1 MTTIKNL
8 VKTMLVSILTAGTM
22 MSFTACSSDNEVLS
36 EVNDNL
42 QLNASRYAA
51 AERTVLVYL
60 AGKNNLSQ
68 SLQTN
73 LEQMK
78 AGSRLIGNNTLL
90 VFVRRDMQGEKPWLA
105 RVNNG
110 ELTDSVSLDDM
121 GFGKSNMQACNPELM
136 EQVMRYAFSHYPANE
151 YGLVLGGHSTGWL
164 IDEEPGQT
172 RAFGVDNGDGYTYS
186 RKNKRW
192 MNVPTMARVLERVPH
207 LKFIFADCCNFMCL
221 ETMYELRNVTDYI
234 IGSPAEIPAEG
245 APYEQI
251 IPALFEKNTFCSS
264 VIGIYYRA
272 QNGELPLSAVKTS
285 AIDQLA
291 SATRYALD
299 MVQAKIGNGYADTQG
314 LIHYGYSGSSIQFHQ
329 EYNLFYDAGDFF
341 RSQLSESDYLQWKQA
356 LDKTVIEKRFA
367 KQWRTCMT
375 WRYIYS
381 DFEMTEEK
389 YHGVSMYIPQDANTE
404 YGIYY
409 AQNNEDIK
417 QLKWY
422 PLKSATL
429 HPGCGFAN

>member
-1 MTTIKNL
+1 
-8 VKTMLVSILTAGTM
+8 MLMSILTIGTM
-22 MSFTACSSDNEVLS
+22 MSFTACSSDDDMLMTAKSS
-36 EVNDNL
+36 ETMNFN
-42 QLNASRYAA
+42 QYAA

-68 SLQTN
+68 LLQTN

-78 AGSRLIGNNTLL
+78 AGSRRIGNNTLL
-90 VFVRRDMQGEKPWLA
+90 VFVRRDIQGEKPWLA
-105 RVNNG
+105 RISNG

-121 GFGKSNMQACNPELM
+121 GIGTSNIQACNPELM
-136 EQVMRYAFSHYPANE
+136 EQVLRYAYSHYPASD

-164 IDEEPGQT
+164 IEQEPSNT

-186 RKNKRW
+186 SKNKRW
-192 MNVPTMARVLERVPH
+192 INVPTIARVLEHVPH

-221 ETMYELRNVTDYI
+221 ETMYELRNATDYI

-251 IPALFEKNTFCSS
+251 IPSLFEKNTFYSS
-264 VIGIYYRA
+264 IIDIYHRA
-272 QNGELPLSAVKTS
+272 HNGEVPLSAVKTS
-285 AIDQLA
+285 TMDQLA

-299 MVQAKIGNGYADTQG
+299 IVQAKNGNGYADTQG
-314 LIHYGYSGSSIQFHQ
+314 LIHYGYSASSIDFHQ

-341 RSQLSESDYLQWKQA
+341 RSQLSESDYRLWKQA
-356 LDKTVIEKRFA
+356 LDEAVVEKRFT

-375 WRYIYS
+375 WRYTYS
-381 DFEMTEEK
+381 DFEMTEER
-389 YHGVSMYIPQDANTE
+389 YHGVSMYIPQDPNTE
-404 YGIYY
+404 YGQYY

-422 PLKSATL
+422 QSV
-429 HPGCGFAN
+429 GW

>member
-1 MTTIKNL
+1 MTTKKNL
-8 VKTMLVSILTAGTM
+8 VKTMLMSILTAGTM
-22 MSFTACSSDNEVLS
+22 MSFTACSSEEDVLMETKGNVS
-36 EVNDNL
+36 LDIN
-42 QLNASRYAA
+42 QYAT

-60 AGKNNLSQ
+60 AGKNNLSE

-78 AGSRLIGNNTLL
+78 AGSKHIGNNTLL
-90 VFVRRDMQGEKPWLA
+90 AFVRRDIQGEQPWLA
-105 RVNNG
+105 RISNG
-110 ELTDSVSLDDM
+110 ELADSLSLDDM
-121 GFGKSNMQACNPELM
+121 GISTSNMQACNPELM
-136 EQVMRYAFSHYPANE
+136 EQVLKYAYSHYPANE

-164 IDEEPGQT
+164 IEQEPGDT

-186 RKNKRW
+186 SRNRRW
-192 MNVPTMARVLERVPH
+192 INVPTMASVLERVPH

-251 IPALFEKNTFCSS
+251 MPALFEKNTFCSS
-264 VIGIYYRA
+264 IIDIYHRT
-272 QNGELPLSAVKTS
+272 QNGKVPLSVVKTS
-285 AIDQLA
+285 AMDQLA

-299 MVQAKIGNGYADTQG
+299 IVQEKIGNGYADTQG
-314 LIHYGYSGSSIQFHQ
+314 LIHYGYSASSIQFHQ

-341 RSQLSESDYLQWKQA
+341 RSQLSESDYRQWKQA
-356 LDKTVIEKRFA
+356 LDEAVVEKRFA
-367 KQWRTCMT
+367 KEWRTCMT

-389 YHGVSMYIPQDANTE
+389 YHGVSMYIPQDPSTE
-404 YGIYY
+404 YGKYF
-409 AQNNEDIK
+409 ARNNEDIK

-422 PLKSATL
+422 QSV
-429 HPGCGFAN
+429 GW

>member
-1 MTTIKNL
+1 MKNL
-8 VKTMLVSILTAGTM
+8 VKTMLMSILTAGTM
-22 MSFTACSSDNEVLS
+22 MSFTACSSEDDVLMETKGNVS
-36 EVNDNL
+36 LDIN
-42 QLNASRYAA
+42 QYAT

-60 AGKNNLSQ
+60 AGKNNLSE

-78 AGSRLIGNNTLL
+78 AGSKRIGNNTLL
-90 VFVRRDMQGEKPWLA
+90 AFVRRDIQGEQPWLA
-105 RVNNG
+105 RISNG
-110 ELTDSVSLDDM
+110 ELKDSLSLDDM
-121 GFGKSNMQACNPELM
+121 GISTSNMQACNPELM
-136 EQVMRYAFSHYPANE
+136 EQVLKYAYSHYPANE

-164 IDEEPGQT
+164 IEQEPGDT

-186 RKNKRW
+186 SRNKRW
-192 MNVPTMARVLERVPH
+192 INVSTIASVLERVPH

-251 IPALFEKNTFCSS
+251 MPALFEKNTFCSS
-264 VIGIYYRA
+264 IIDIYHRT
-272 QNGELPLSAVKTS
+272 QNGEVPLSVVKTS
-285 AIDQLA
+285 AMDQLA

-299 MVQAKIGNGYADTQG
+299 MVQEEIGNGYADTQG
-314 LIHYGYSGSSIQFHQ
+314 LIHYGYSASSIQFHQ

-341 RSQLSESDYLQWKQA
+341 RSQLPESDYRQWKQA
-356 LDKTVIEKRFA
+356 LDEAVVEKRFA
-367 KQWRTCMT
+367 KEWRTCMT
-375 WRYIYS
+375 WRYTYS

-389 YHGVSMYIPQDANTE
+389 YHGVSMYIPQDPSTE
-404 YGIYY
+404 YGKYF
-409 AQNNEDIK
+409 ARNNEDIK

-422 PLKSATL
+422 QSV
-429 HPGCGFAN
+429 GW

>member
-1 MTTIKNL
+1 MATKKIL
-8 VKTMLVSILTAGTM
+8 VKTMLMSILTVGTM
-22 MSFTACSSDNEVLS
+22 MSFTACSSDDAVLD
-36 EVNDNL
+36 EVNNSM
-42 QLNASRYAA
+42 QSKTSRNAT

-60 AGKNNLSQ
+60 AGKNNLSE

-78 AGSRLIGNNTLL
+78 AGSKCIGNNTLL
-90 VFVRRDMQGEKPWLA
+90 AFVRRDIQGEQPWLA
-105 RVNNG
+105 RVSNG

-121 GFGKSNMQACNPELM
+121 GISTSNMQACNPELM
-136 EQVMRYAFSHYPANE
+136 EQVLRYAYSHYPARE

-164 IDEEPGQT
+164 IEQEPGDT
-172 RAFGVDNGDGYTYS
+172 RAFGVDNGDGYAYS
-186 RKNKRW
+186 SRNRRW
-192 MNVPTMARVLERVPH
+192 INVPTMANVLERVPH

-251 IPALFEKNTFCSS
+251 MPALFEKNTFCSS
-264 VIGIYYRA
+264 IIDIYHRT
-272 QNGELPLSAVKTS
+272 QNGEVPLSVVKTS
-285 AIDQLA
+285 AMDQLA

-299 MVQAKIGNGYADTQG
+299 MVQEKIGNGYADTQG
-314 LIHYGYSGSSIQFHQ
+314 LIHYGYSASSIQFHQ

-341 RSQLSESDYLQWKQA
+341 RSQLPESDYRQWKQA
-356 LDKTVIEKRFA
+356 LDEAVVEKRFA
-367 KQWRTCMT
+367 KEWRTCMT
-375 WRYIYS
+375 WRYTYS

-389 YHGVSMYIPQDANTE
+389 YHGVSMYIPQDPSTE
-404 YGIYY
+404 YGKYF
-409 AQNNEDIK
+409 ARNNEDIK

-422 PLKSATL
+422 QSI
-429 HPGCGFAN
+429 GW

>member
-8 VKTMLVSILTAGTM
+8 VKTMLVSILTVGTM
-22 MSFTACSSDNEVLS
+22 MSFTACSSDDEVLS

-121 GFGKSNMQACNPELM
+121 GFGNSNMQACNPELM

-251 IPALFEKNTFCSS
+251 IPALFEKNSFCSS
-264 VIGIYYRA
+264 VIDIYYRT

-291 SATRYALD
+291 NATRYALD

-314 LIHYGYSGSSIQFHQ
+314 LIHYGYSSSSIQFHQ

-356 LDKTVIEKRFA
+356 LDKAVIEKRFA

-422 PLKSATL
+422 QSVW
-429 HPGCGFAN
+429 

>member
-1 MTTIKNL
+1 MKNL
-8 VKTMLVSILTAGTM
+8 VKTMLMSILTAGTM
-22 MSFTACSSDNEVLS
+22 MSFTACSSEDDVLMETKGNVS
-36 EVNDNL
+36 LDIN
-42 QLNASRYAA
+42 QYAT

-60 AGKNNLSQ
+60 AGKNNLSE

-78 AGSRLIGNNTLL
+78 AGSKCIGNNTLL
-90 VFVRRDMQGEKPWLA
+90 AFVRRDIQGEQPWLA
-105 RVNNG
+105 RVSNG

-121 GFGKSNMQACNPELM
+121 GISTSNMQACNPELM
-136 EQVMRYAFSHYPANE
+136 EQVLQYAFNYYPANE

-164 IDEEPGQT
+164 IEQEPGDT

-186 RKNKRW
+186 SRNRRW
-192 MNVPTMARVLERVPH
+192 INVPTMASVLERVPH

-251 IPALFEKNTFCSS
+251 MPALFEKNTFCSS
-264 VIGIYYRA
+264 IIDIYHRT
-272 QNGELPLSAVKTS
+272 QNGKVPLSVVKTR
-285 AIDQLA
+285 AMDQLA

-299 MVQAKIGNGYADTQG
+299 MVQEKIGNGYADTQG
-314 LIHYGYSGSSIQFHQ
+314 LIHYGYSASSIQFHQ

-341 RSQLSESDYLQWKQA
+341 RSQLPESDYRQWKQA
-356 LDKTVIEKRFA
+356 LDEAVVEKRFA
-367 KQWRTCMT
+367 KEWRTCMT
-375 WRYIYS
+375 WRYTYS

-389 YHGVSMYIPQDANTE
+389 YHGVSMYIPQDPNTE
-404 YGIYY
+404 YGKYY
-409 AQNNEDIK
+409 ARNNEDIK

-422 PLKSATL
+422 QSV
-429 HPGCGFAN
+429 GW

>member
-8 VKTMLVSILTAGTM
+8 VKTMLVSILTVGTM

-251 IPALFEKNTFCSS
+251 IPALFEKNAFCSS
-264 VIGIYYRA
+264 VIDIYYRT

-291 SATRYALD
+291 NATRYALD

-422 PLKSATL
+422 QSVW
-429 HPGCGFAN
+429 

>member
-1 MTTIKNL
+1 MTTKKNL
-8 VKTMLVSILTAGTM
+8 VKTMLMSILTAETM
-22 MSFTACSSDNEVLS
+22 MGFTACSSEDDVLMETKGNVS
-36 EVNDNL
+36 LDIN
-42 QLNASRYAA
+42 QYAT

-60 AGKNNLSQ
+60 AGKNNLSE

-78 AGSRLIGNNTLL
+78 AGSKHIGNNTLL
-90 VFVRRDMQGEKPWLA
+90 AFVRRDIQGEQPWLA
-105 RVNNG
+105 RISNG
-110 ELTDSVSLDDM
+110 ELADSLSLDDM
-121 GFGKSNMQACNPELM
+121 GISTSNMQACNPELM
-136 EQVMRYAFSHYPANE
+136 EQVLKYAYSHYPANE

-164 IDEEPGQT
+164 IEQEPGDT

-186 RKNKRW
+186 SRNRRW
-192 MNVPTMARVLERVPH
+192 INVPTMASVLERVSH

-251 IPALFEKNTFCSS
+251 MPALFEKNTFCSS
-264 VIGIYYRA
+264 IIDIYHRT
-272 QNGELPLSAVKTS
+272 QNGKVPLSVVKTS
-285 AIDQLA
+285 AMDQLA

-299 MVQAKIGNGYADTQG
+299 IVQEKIGNGYADTQG
-314 LIHYGYSGSSIQFHQ
+314 LIHYGYSASSIQFHQ

-341 RSQLSESDYLQWKQA
+341 RSQLSESDYRQWKQA
-356 LDKTVIEKRFA
+356 LDEAVVEKRFA
-367 KQWRTCMT
+367 KEWRTCMT

-389 YHGVSMYIPQDANTE
+389 YHGVSMYVPQDPSTE
-404 YGIYY
+404 YGTYY
-409 AQNNEDIK
+409 ARNNEDIK

-422 PLKSATL
+422 QSV
-429 HPGCGFAN
+429 GW

>member
-1 MTTIKNL
+1 MATKKFL
-8 VKTMLVSILTAGTM
+8 VKTMLMSILTVGTIM
-22 MSFTACSSDNEVLS
+22 TFTACSSDDDILMEVKK
-36 EVNDNL
+36 NGT
-42 QLNASRYAA
+42 LNINQYAA

-60 AGKNNLSQ
+60 AGKNNLSK

-78 AGSRLIGNNTLL
+78 TGSKHIGSNTLL
-90 VFVRRDMQGEKPWLA
+90 VFVRRDIQGEKPWLA
-105 RVNNG
+105 RISNG
-110 ELTDSVSLDDM
+110 EVTDSVSLEDM
-121 GFGKSNMQACNPELM
+121 GIGTSNMQACNPDLM
-136 EQVMRYAFSHYPANE
+136 EQVIRYAFDHYPAND

-164 IDEEPGQT
+164 IDQEPGST

-186 RKNKRW
+186 SKNKRW
-192 MNVPTMARVLERVPH
+192 INVPTIARVLECVPH

-245 APYEQI
+245 APYDQMM
-251 IPALFEKNTFCSS
+251 PAFFEKNTFCTS
-264 VIGIYYRA
+264 IIDIYHRT
-272 QNGELPLSAVKTS
+272 QNGELPLSVVKTS
-285 AIDQLA
+285 ALEHLA

-299 MVQAKIGNGYADTQG
+299 IVQNKIANGYADTQD

-341 RSQLSESDYLQWKQA
+341 RTQLSESDYQLWKQA
-356 LDKTVIEKRFA
+356 LDEAVVEKRFA

-389 YHGVSMYIPQDANTE
+389 YHGVSMYIPQDSNTE
-404 YGIYY
+404 YGKYY

-422 PLKSATL
+422 QSV
-429 HPGCGFAN
+429 GW

>member
-8 VKTMLVSILTAGTM
+8 VKTMLVSILTVGTM

-42 QLNASRYAA
+42 QLNASRYAP

-78 AGSRLIGNNTLL
+78 AGSRNIIGNNTLL
-90 VFVRRDMQGEKPWLA
+90 VFVRRDIQGEKPWLA
-105 RVNNG
+105 RISNG
-110 ELTDSVSLDDM
+110 EVTDSVSLDDM

-291 SATRYALD
+291 NATRNALD

-341 RSQLSESDYLQWKQA
+341 RSQLSENDYLQWKQA

-422 PLKSATL
+422 QSVW
-429 HPGCGFAN
+429 

>member
-8 VKTMLVSILTAGTM
+8 VKTMLVSILTVGTM

-42 QLNASRYAA
+42 QLNASRYAP

-68 SLQTN
+68 ALQTN

-264 VIGIYYRA
+264 VIGIYYRT

-341 RSQLSESDYLQWKQA
+341 RSQLSENDYLQWKQA

-422 PLKSATL
+422 QSVW
-429 HPGCGFAN
+429 

>member
-1 MTTIKNL
+1 MATKKCW
-8 VKTMLVSILTAGTM
+8 VKTMLMSILTVGTM
-22 MSFTACSSDNEVLS
+22 MSFTACSSDDDMLMTAKNS
-36 EVNDNL
+36 ETMNFN
-42 QLNASRYAA
+42 QYAA

-68 SLQTN
+68 LLQTN

-78 AGSRLIGNNTLL
+78 AGSRRIGNNTLL
-90 VFVRRDMQGEKPWLA
+90 VFVRRDIQGEKPWLA
-105 RVNNG
+105 RISNG

-121 GFGKSNMQACNPELM
+121 GIGTSNIQACNPELM
-136 EQVMRYAFSHYPANE
+136 EQVLRYAYSHYPAND

-164 IDEEPGQT
+164 IEQEPSNT

-186 RKNKRW
+186 SKNKRW
-192 MNVPTMARVLERVPH
+192 INVPTIAQVLERVPH

-221 ETMYELRNVTDYI
+221 ETMYELRNATDYI

-251 IPALFEKNTFCSS
+251 IPSLFEKNTFYSS
-264 VIGIYYRA
+264 IIDIYHRTR
-272 QNGELPLSAVKTS
+272 NGEVPLSAVKTS
-285 AIDQLA
+285 AMDQLA

-299 MVQAKIGNGYADTQG
+299 IVQAKNGNGYADTQG
-314 LIHYGYSGSSIQFHQ
+314 LIHYGYSASSIDFHQ

-341 RSQLSESDYLQWKQA
+341 RSQLSESDYHLWKQA
-356 LDKTVIEKRFA
+356 LDEAVVEKRFA

-375 WRYIYS
+375 WRYTYS
-381 DFEMTEEK
+381 DFEMTEER
-389 YHGVSMYIPQDANTE
+389 YHGVSMYIPQDPNTE
-404 YGIYY
+404 YGQYY

-422 PLKSATL
+422 QSV
-429 HPGCGFAN
+429 GW

>member
-8 VKTMLVSILTAGTM
+8 VKTMLVSILTVGTM

-42 QLNASRYAA
+42 QLNASRYAP

-68 SLQTN
+68 ALQTN

-251 IPALFEKNTFCSS
+251 IPALFEMNTFCSS

-291 SATRYALD
+291 SATRNALD

-356 LDKTVIEKRFA
+356 LDKAVIEKRFA

-422 PLKSATL
+422 QSVW
-429 HPGCGFAN
+429 

>member
-1 MTTIKNL
+1 MVTKKIL
-8 VKTMLVSILTAGTM
+8 VKTMLMSILTVGTM
-22 MSFTACSSDNEVLS
+22 MSFTACSSDDEVLD
-36 EVNDNL
+36 EVNNSL
-42 QLNASRYAA
+42 QLRTSRNAT

-60 AGKNNLSQ
+60 AGKNNLSE

-78 AGSRLIGNNTLL
+78 AGSKRIGNNTLL
-90 VFVRRDMQGEKPWLA
+90 VFVRRDIKGEQPWLA
-105 RVNNG
+105 RVSNG

-121 GFGKSNMQACNPELM
+121 GISTSNMQACNPELM
-136 EQVMRYAFSHYPANE
+136 EQVLQYAFNYYPANE

-164 IDEEPGQT
+164 IEQEPSTT

-186 RKNKRW
+186 SRNRRW
-192 MNVPTMARVLERVPH
+192 INVPTIANVLERVPH

-251 IPALFEKNTFCSS
+251 MPALFEKNTFCTSA
-264 VIGIYYRA
+264 IDIYHRS
-272 QNGELPLSAVKTS
+272 QNGEVPLSVVKTS
-285 AIDQLA
+285 AMDQLA

-299 MVQAKIGNGYADTQG
+299 MVQEKIGNGYADTQG

-341 RSQLSESDYLQWKQA
+341 RSHLSESDYQQWKQA
-356 LDKTVIEKRFA
+356 LDEAVVEKRFA
-367 KQWRTCMT
+367 KQWRTCMM
-375 WRYIYS
+375 WRYTYS

-389 YHGVSMYIPQDANTE
+389 YHGVSMYIPQDPNTE
-404 YGIYY
+404 YGKYY
-409 AQNNEDIK
+409 VRNNEDIK

-422 PLKSATL
+422 QSV
-429 HPGCGFAN
+429 GW

>member
-1 MTTIKNL
+1 MATKRCL
-8 VKTMLVSILTAGTM
+8 VKTMLMSILTAGTI
-22 MSFTACSSDNEVLS
+22 MSFTACSSDDDLLMTAKNS
-36 EVNDNL
+36 EAMNTNQSV
-42 QLNASRYAA
+42 A

-60 AGKNNLSQ
+60 AGKNNLSK

-78 AGSRLIGNNTLL
+78 AGSRRIGNNTLL
-90 VFVRRDMQGEKPWLA
+90 VFVRRDIQGEKPWLA
-105 RVNNG
+105 RISNG
-110 ELTDSVSLDDM
+110 ELKDSVSLDDM
-121 GFGKSNMQACNPELM
+121 GIATSNMQACNPELM
-136 EQVMRYAFSHYPANE
+136 EQVMKYAYSHYPASD

-164 IDEEPGQT
+164 IDQEPCDT

-186 RKNKRW
+186 TRNRKW
-192 MNVPTMARVLERVPH
+192 INVPTLALVLERVPH

-221 ETMYELRNVTDYI
+221 ETMYELRHATDYI

-251 IPALFEKNTFCSS
+251 IPALFEKSTFCSS
-264 VIGIYYRA
+264 IIDIYHRS

-299 MVQAKIGNGYADTQG
+299 IVQTKTGNGYADTKG
-314 LIHYGYSGSSIQFHQ
+314 LIHYGYSASSIVFHQ

-341 RSQLSESDYLQWKQA
+341 RSQLSESDYQLWKHA
-356 LDKTVIEKRFA
+356 LDEAVVEKRFA
-367 KQWRTCMT
+367 KQWRTCTT
-375 WRYIYS
+375 WRYTYS
-381 DFEMTEEK
+381 DFEMTEER

-422 PLKSATL
+422 QSV
-429 HPGCGFAN
+429 GW

>member
-1 MTTIKNL
+1 
-8 VKTMLVSILTAGTM
+8 MLMSILTVGTIM
-22 MSFTACSSDNEVLS
+22 TFTACSSDDDILMEVK
-36 EVNDNL
+36 N
-42 QLNASRYAA
+42 NAKTIINQYAPT
-51 AERTVLVYL
+51 ERTVLVYL
-60 AGKNNLSQ
+60 AGKNNLSE

-78 AGSRLIGNNTLL
+78 EGSRHIGNNTLL

-105 RVNNG
+105 RISNG
-110 ELTDSVSLDDM
+110 ELKDSLSLDDM

-291 SATRYALD
+291 NATRNALD

-341 RSQLSESDYLQWKQA
+341 RSQLSENDYLQWKQA

-422 PLKSATL
+422 QSVW
-429 HPGCGFAN
+429 

>member
-1 MTTIKNL
+1 MATKKCW
-8 VKTMLVSILTAGTM
+8 VKTMLMSILTIGTM
-22 MSFTACSSDNEVLS
+22 MSFTACSSDDDMLMTAKSS
-36 EVNDNL
+36 ETMNFN
-42 QLNASRYAA
+42 QYAA

-68 SLQTN
+68 LLQTN

-78 AGSRLIGNNTLL
+78 AGSRRIGNNTLL
-90 VFVRRDMQGEKPWLA
+90 VFVRRDIQGEKPWLA
-105 RVNNG
+105 RISNG

-121 GFGKSNMQACNPELM
+121 GIGTSNIQACNPELM
-136 EQVMRYAFSHYPANE
+136 EQVLRYAYSHYPASD

-164 IDEEPGQT
+164 IEQEPSNT

-186 RKNKRW
+186 SKNKRW
-192 MNVPTMARVLERVPH
+192 INVPTIARVLEHVPH

-221 ETMYELRNVTDYI
+221 ETMYELRHATDYI

-251 IPALFEKNTFCSS
+251 IPSLFEKNTFYSS
-264 VIGIYYRA
+264 IIDIYHRTR
-272 QNGELPLSAVKTS
+272 NGEVPLSAVKTS
-285 AIDQLA
+285 AMDQLA

-299 MVQAKIGNGYADTQG
+299 IVQAKNGNGYADTQG
-314 LIHYGYSGSSIQFHQ
+314 LIHYGYSASSIDFHQ

-341 RSQLSESDYLQWKQA
+341 RSQLSESDYQLWKQA
-356 LDKTVIEKRFA
+356 PDEAVVEKRFA

-375 WRYIYS
+375 WRYTYS
-381 DFEMTEEK
+381 DFEMTEER
-389 YHGVSMYIPQDANTE
+389 YHGVSMYIPQDPNTE
-404 YGIYY
+404 YGQYY

-422 PLKSATL
+422 QSV
-429 HPGCGFAN
+429 GW

>member
-8 VKTMLVSILTAGTM
+8 VKTMLVSILTVGTM

-78 AGSRLIGNNTLL
+78 AGSMLIGNNTLL

-251 IPALFEKNTFCSS
+251 MPALFEKNTFCSS
-264 VIGIYYRA
+264 IIDIYHRT
-272 QNGELPLSAVKTS
+272 QNGEVPLSVVKTS
-285 AIDQLA
+285 AMDQLA

-299 MVQAKIGNGYADTQG
+299 MVQEKIGNGYADTQG
-314 LIHYGYSGSSIQFHQ
+314 LIHYGYSASSIQFHQ

-341 RSQLSESDYLQWKQA
+341 RSQLPESDYRQWKQA
-356 LDKTVIEKRFA
+356 LDEAVVEKRFA
-367 KQWRTCMT
+367 KEWRTCMT
-375 WRYIYS
+375 WRYTYS

-389 YHGVSMYIPQDANTE
+389 YHGVSMYIPQDPNTE
-404 YGIYY
+404 YGKYY
-409 AQNNEDIK
+409 TRNNEDIK

-422 PLKSATL
+422 QSV
-429 HPGCGFAN
+429 GW

>member
-8 VKTMLVSILTAGTM
+8 VKTMLVSILTVGTM

-78 AGSRLIGNNTLL
+78 AGSMLIGNNTLL

-136 EQVMRYAFSHYPANE
+136 EQVIRYAFSHYPANE

-251 IPALFEKNTFCSS
+251 IPALFEKNSFCSS

-291 SATRYALD
+291 NATRYALD

-422 PLKSATL
+422 QSVW
-429 HPGCGFAN
+429 

>member
-1 MTTIKNL
+1 MVTKKIL
-8 VKTMLVSILTAGTM
+8 VKTMLMSILTIGTM
-22 MSFTACSSDNEVLS
+22 MSFTACSSDDEVLD
-36 EVNDNL
+36 EVNNSM
-42 QLNASRYAA
+42 QSKTSRNAT

-60 AGKNNLSQ
+60 AGKNNLSE

-78 AGSRLIGNNTLL
+78 AGSKCIGSNTLL
-90 VFVRRDMQGEKPWLA
+90 AFVRRDIQGEQPWLA
-105 RVNNG
+105 RISNG
-110 ELTDSVSLDDM
+110 ELTDSLSLDDM
-121 GFGKSNMQACNPELM
+121 GISTSNMQACNPELM
-136 EQVMRYAFSHYPANE
+136 EQVLKYAYSHYPANE

-164 IDEEPGQT
+164 IEQEPGDT

-186 RKNKRW
+186 SRNRRW
-192 MNVPTMARVLERVPH
+192 INVPTMASVLERVPH

-251 IPALFEKNTFCSS
+251 MPALFEKNTFCSS
-264 VIGIYYRA
+264 IIDIYHRT
-272 QNGELPLSAVKTS
+272 QNGKVPLSVVKTS
-285 AIDQLA
+285 AMDQLA

-299 MVQAKIGNGYADTQG
+299 MVQEEIGNGYADTQG
-314 LIHYGYSGSSIQFHQ
+314 LIHYGYSASSIQFHQ

-341 RSQLSESDYLQWKQA
+341 RSQLPDGDYQLWKQA
-356 LDKTVIEKRFA
+356 LDEAVVEKRFA
-367 KQWRTCMT
+367 KEWRTCMT

-389 YHGVSMYIPQDANTE
+389 YHGVSMYIPQDPSTE
-404 YGIYY
+404 YGKYF
-409 AQNNEDIK
+409 ARNNEDIK

-422 PLKSATL
+422 QSV
-429 HPGCGFAN
+429 GW

>member
-1 MTTIKNL
+1 
-8 VKTMLVSILTAGTM
+8 
-22 MSFTACSSDNEVLS
+22 MSFTACSSDDEVLD
-36 EVNDNL
+36 EVNNSM
-42 QLNASRYAA
+42 QSKTSRNAT

-60 AGKNNLSQ
+60 AGKNNLSE

-78 AGSRLIGNNTLL
+78 AGSKRIGNNTLL
-90 VFVRRDMQGEKPWLA
+90 VFVRRDIKGEQPWLA
-105 RVNNG
+105 RVSNG

-121 GFGKSNMQACNPELM
+121 GISTSNMQACNPELM
-136 EQVMRYAFSHYPANE
+136 EQVLQYAFNYYPANE

-164 IDEEPGQT
+164 IEQEPSTT

-186 RKNKRW
+186 SRNRRW
-192 MNVPTMARVLERVPH
+192 INVPTIARVLERVPH

-221 ETMYELRNVTDYI
+221 ETMYELRNATDYI

-251 IPALFEKNTFCSS
+251 IPSLFEKNTFYSS
-264 VIGIYYRA
+264 IIDIYHRTR
-272 QNGELPLSAVKTS
+272 NGEVPLSAVKTS
-285 AIDQLA
+285 AMDQLA

-299 MVQAKIGNGYADTQG
+299 MVQEKIGNGYADTQG

-341 RSQLSESDYLQWKQA
+341 RSHLSESDYQQWKQA
-356 LDKTVIEKRFA
+356 LDEAVVEKRFA
-367 KQWRTCMT
+367 KQWRTCMM
-375 WRYIYS
+375 WRYTYS

-389 YHGVSMYIPQDANTE
+389 YHGVSMYIPQDPNTE
-404 YGIYY
+404 YGKYY
-409 AQNNEDIK
+409 VRNNEDIK

-422 PLKSATL
+422 QSV
-429 HPGCGFAN
+429 GW